1 MAKTVHKDDPG
12 AAARHAVTERCL
24 IAADVDN
31 TIIAQGD
38 LRDREA
44 FLLTLGPRL
53 IETASLGTHLAL
65 LTGNNMDALT
75 GRVLKWLIEQ
85 LCHVRDLELLSRFH
99 FFCNSAGVYVHFPR
113 NDPEI
118 TRLCADADTCSDS
131 AAVMQ
136 ALTRPGVD
144 EEKLAVCP
152 RFVDPIYIRRTAI
165 PEDELGEIRSI
176 LQECGASYMKL
187 LSEKRSDIEQ
197 SYDLARVCRGSD
209 LIPAEPEVRTV
220 EYGSDSEPQLATVQ
234 ITLRPVLSFRYA
246 RNPSKMFGKDL
257 RSRLISLIQKRLD
270 MCGLGHYT
278 ARAGGR
284 ASIDVTLEK
293 LDKAYGL
300 EFLIDHLN
308 LQGQGRQGQKFGSN
322 TIYFGDEV
330 IVGGGNDY
338 PVTKI
343 PGLLVFAVNSDR
355 QLVPDLHHVF
365 IPSTILEGPQATA
378 QILTSFNQCATRL
391 LKEWS
396 GTVQDGRTALD
407 VLKEEILAKRVA
419 DKITELRASHRLE
432 DWQALHAFV
441 CLMSRTDPDAREW
454 LAILTS
460 QLDAIMTQ
468 IAARIDAP

>member
-1 MAKTVHKDDPG
+1 MHKDDPG
-12 AAARHAVTERCL
+12 TPARHAVTERCL

-38 LRDREA
+38 RRDREA

-75 GRVLKWLIEQ
+75 SRVLKWLIEQ
-85 LCHVRDLELLSRFH
+85 LCHVRDLGLLSRFH
-99 FFCNSAGVYVHFPR
+99 FFCNSAGVYAHFPQ
-113 NDPEI
+113 NDPDI
-118 TRLCADADTCSDS
+118 MRLCADAKTCSDS

-136 ALTRPGVD
+136 TLTKPGVD
-144 EEKLAVCP
+144 ERKLAICP
-152 RFVDPIYIRRTAI
+152 RFIDPIYIRRTAI
-165 PEDELGEIRSI
+165 LEDELDEIRSI
-176 LQECGASYMKL
+176 LQEYGTSYMRRL
-187 LSEKRSDIEQ
+187 TERRSSFERN
-197 SYDLARVCRGSD
+197 YDLTQVCDGSA
-209 LIPAEPEVRTV
+209 LIAATPEVRTV
-220 EYGSDSEPQLATVQ
+220 EYGPDSEPQLATVQ
-234 ITLRPVLSFRYA
+234 ITLKPILSFRYA
-246 RNPSKMFGKDL
+246 RNPSRMFGKDL
-257 RSRLISLIQKRLD
+257 RSQLISTIQKRLD
-270 MCGLGHYT
+270 MRGLGHYT

-284 ASIDVTLEK
+284 ASIDVTIAK

-308 LQGQGRQGQKFGSN
+308 LQGQAHQGQRFGSN

-338 PVTKI
+338 PVTRI

-355 QLVPDLHHVF
+355 ELVPYLHHVF
-365 IPSTILEGPQATA
+365 IPSTILEGPEATA

-391 LKEWS
+391 LKGRS
-396 GTVQDGRTALD
+396 GRVHDGRTALD

-419 DKITELRASHRLE
+419 DRIAELQTSHRLSLE

-441 CLMSRTDPDAREW
+441 SLMSRTDPAAREW
-454 LAILTS
+454 LTILTS

-468 IAARIDAP
+468 VAARVDVR